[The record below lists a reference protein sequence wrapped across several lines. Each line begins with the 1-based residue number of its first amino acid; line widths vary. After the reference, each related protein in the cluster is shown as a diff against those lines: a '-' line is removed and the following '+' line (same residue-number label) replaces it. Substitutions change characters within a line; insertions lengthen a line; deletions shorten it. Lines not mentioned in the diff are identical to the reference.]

1 MRWGVRTGNDAL
13 LAPHPPPRTRKLPC
27 PSCGAVLTW
36 RAGETTSGEAQL
48 VPSAVA
54 MAAGGRRESP
64 RSRRTPGWVW
74 SVWSF
79 SRAGAISPSKFA
91 HRERER
97 CVVHFLPSLC
107 ALSLSHNRQGCRSL
121 MRTWRRARRRQKGR
135 ARRSPPH
142 SATRRRMRPSRSQA
156 WHWCVFC
163 HAPRGQFLLRARL
176 TRTPRPPPSL
186 DACSSPAR
194 CTP

>member
-79 SRAGAISPSKFA
+79 SRGQYRP
-91 HRERER
+91 
-97 CVVHFLPSLC
+97 PSLLIGKESGVLSTSYPSVC
-107 ALSLSHNRQGCRSL
+107 ALSVTQSTGCRSL
-121 MRTWRRARRRQKGR
+121 MRTWRRARRRQKA
-135 ARRSPPH
+135 ARGDRRR
-142 SATRRRMRPSRSQA
+142 TRRPGGECDLLAHRHGTGAYFAMRRAANSCCA
-156 WHWCVFC
+156 
-163 HAPRGQFLLRARL
+163 HA
-176 TRTPRPPPSL
+176 
-186 DACSSPAR
+186 
-194 CTP
+194 